1 MLKKLANSGI
11 HRPRLIG
18 LLALMV
24 LLVTGV
30 IGSQASGVLKAPNA
44 FEDPGSQAAAARR
57 QIERATGAQPAAGIL
72 ALVEAAPRSAPAA
85 AAAHTLASDP
95 GIARVVTYTQ
105 THDPRLISRDGRST
119 VIAASL
125 RAGTEPTNAVERI
138 KHAFAGSHTVLL
150 GGSDVAQQQVDEQA
164 SQDLGF
170 AEVLIFP
177 LLALLA
183 FGIFRGVAV
192 LLPLL
197 VGVLS
202 VLTAFTALVAINAA
216 LPLSI
221 FALNL
226 VFGLGLGLAIDYSL
240 FLVSRFREELGRGAE
255 VPDAIRVTMT
265 TAGRTVIFSALTVAG
280 AGASLVIFPM
290 RFLQSMGLGC
300 AIVALL
306 AAAVSLT
313 FLPAAFMLLGQRIG
327 RYVPGPEREG
337 RWYRIAHAVMRRS
350 GIVAAATATVLVLVA
365 IPGLH
370 AHWSGVDASILPTS
384 KSARVVN
391 DKLATSFRSVDSTPM
406 VIAISARRS
415 ALREVA
421 TESHEVAQVR
431 GVTNVTHAHYVG
443 SGIWQLEADTS
454 GSAIA
459 PQAQRAVDRVR
470 DLPAAFRVAVGGEAA
485 EFHDLQAAISSNLP
499 LALGILLV
507 MTLLILWIMTG
518 SVVLPV
524 KAVAMNA
531 LTVGVA
537 TGVLVLVFQDN
548 RFTSLLSYRGQGG
561 IESTDFLLL
570 VMIAFA
576 LSTDYG
582 VFLLTRIK
590 EARDS
595 GIDDRE
601 AVAVGLQRSGRIVT
615 AAAILLAV
623 AIGAFVTS
631 QIIFL
636 KEIGIGAAVAVLIDA
651 FAVRALL
658 VPSLMGLLGR
668 WNWWQPAPLRRL
680 HSRIDIRQ
688 DASTGREPT
697 TTAA

>member
-1 MLKKLANSGI
+1 
-11 HRPRLIG
+11 
-18 LLALMV
+18 
-24 LLVTGV
+24 
-30 IGSQASGVLKAPNA
+30 
-44 FEDPGSQAAAARR
+44 
-57 QIERATGAQPAAGIL
+57 
-72 ALVEAAPRSAPAA
+72 
-85 AAAHTLASDP
+85 
-95 GIARVVTYTQ
+95 
-105 THDPRLISRDGRST
+105 
-119 VIAASL
+119 
-125 RAGTEPTNAVERI
+125 
-138 KHAFAGSHTVLL
+138 
-150 GGSDVAQQQVDEQA
+150 
-164 SQDLGF
+164 
-170 AEVLIFP
+170 
-177 LLALLA
+177 
-183 FGIFRGVAV
+183 
-192 LLPLL
+192 
-197 VGVLS
+197 
-202 VLTAFTALVAINAA
+202 
-216 LPLSI
+216 
-221 FALNL
+221 
-226 VFGLGLGLAIDYSL
+226 
-240 FLVSRFREELGRGAE
+240 
-255 VPDAIRVTMT
+255 
-265 TAGRTVIFSALTVAG
+265 
-280 AGASLVIFPM
+280 
-290 RFLQSMGLGC
+290 
-300 AIVALL
+300 
-306 AAAVSLT
+306 
-313 FLPAAFMLLGQRIG
+313 MLLGQRIG

-350 GIVAAATATVLVLVA
+350 GIVAATTAAILVLVA

-406 VIAISARRS
+406 VIAISAPRS

-421 TESHEVAQVR
+421 TESRELAQVP
-431 GVTNVTHAHYVG
+431 GITNVARAHYSG

-459 PQAQRAVDRVR
+459 SQAQRAVDHVR
-470 DLPAAFRVAVGGEAA
+470 NLPTPFRVAVGGEAA
-485 EFHDLQAAISSNLP
+485 EFHDLQAALSSTLP

-615 AAAILLAV
+615 A
-623 AIGAFVTS
+623 
-631 QIIFL
+631 
-636 KEIGIGAAVAVLIDA
+636 
-651 FAVRALL
+651 
-658 VPSLMGLLGR
+658 
-668 WNWWQPAPLRRL
+668 
-680 HSRIDIRQ
+680 
-688 DASTGREPT
+688 
-697 TTAA
+697 